1 MTVPPVPTPTAS
13 ASPATGEDRLARWRL
28 LLGGGEA
35 DGIGAGLSSRD
46 AAMDGAMAALYDPE
60 EKEKNRDKVGRG
72 ASMPSVARWLGDI
85 REFFPA
91 SVVRVMQKDAMERL
105 GIQRMM
111 AEPEML
117 DAVEPD
123 VEFVGQLLALGSV
136 MPTKAKATARQVVA
150 KVVRELIKKLDAK
163 TRQSIIGALHRA
175 SRSNRPRHS
184 EIDWHRTIR
193 ANLKH
198 YQPEYRTIVPERRI
212 GFGRKRNELKDII
225 ICIDTSGS
233 MMSSVVYAGVFSAV
247 LASIPA
253 VRTRVVAY
261 DTSVVD
267 LSEKCSDP
275 VDLLFGV
282 QLGGG
287 NDTPRALRYC
297 QTLIRRPSDTIF
309 VLISD
314 LYEGELSAEM
324 IKLVGAMTRS
334 GVRMV
339 TLLALDDQGRPS
351 FDEKNAAEFAA
362 LGVPSFACTPDKFPD
377 MMAAAIQ
384 GRDIG
389 QWASEQGISTSR
401 AKSE

>member
-1 MTVPPVPTPTAS
+1 MIQ
-13 ASPATGEDRLARWRL
+13 PATGVERLTRWRL
-28 LLGGGEA
+28 LLGGDEA
-35 DGIGAGLSSRD
+35 EGTGQGLAGRD
-46 AAMDGAMAALYDPE
+46 ASMDKAMAALYDPE
-60 EKEKNRDKVGRG
+60 EKEKYRDKVGRG

-85 REFFPA
+85 REFFPS

-105 GIQRMM
+105 GIERML

-117 DAVEPD
+117 EAVEPD
-123 VEFVGQLLALGSV
+123 VEFVGQLMALGSV
-136 MPTKAKATARQVVA
+136 MPSKAKATARMVVA
-150 KVVRELIKKLDAK
+150 KVVRELIRRLDAK
-163 TRQSIIGALHRA
+163 TRQAIIGALHRA
-175 SRSNRPRHS
+175 SRNNRPRHN
-184 EIDWHRTIR
+184 EIDWNRTIR

-198 YQPEYRTIVPERRI
+198 YQAEYQTVVPERRI

-225 ICIDTSGS
+225 LCIDTSGS

-261 DTSVVD
+261 DTAVVD

-297 QTLIRRPSDTIF
+297 QTLIRRPADTIF

-314 LYEGELSAEM
+314 LYEGELSKDM
-324 IKLVGAMTRS
+324 IKLVGAITRS

-339 TLLALDDQGRPS
+339 TLLALDDAGRPS
-351 FDEKNAAEFAA
+351 FDQKNAAEFAT
-362 LGVPSFACTPDKFPD
+362 LGVPSFACTPDKFPE

-389 QWASEQGISTSR
+389 AWAAEQGMTTTR
-401 AKSE
+401 GAQ